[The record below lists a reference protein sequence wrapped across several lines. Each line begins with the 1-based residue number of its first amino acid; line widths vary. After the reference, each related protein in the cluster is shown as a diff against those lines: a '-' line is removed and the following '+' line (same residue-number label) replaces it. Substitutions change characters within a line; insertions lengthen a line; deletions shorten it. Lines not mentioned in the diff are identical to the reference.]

1 MAKKSFDDS
10 ERFAIGNLVSNRCRE
25 LGLGRADLIRRTSY
39 KNLAKGLRRLDE
51 LFAGDLERTKDLIRA
66 LPDAL
71 DTPDHVVET
80 AVAETKQQL
89 EEDALRIAQEKEA
102 AWRATFVPH
111 AIILTE
117 RARPEPIFVAAF
129 IGVERLL
136 RIDFDLSAGRA
147 SYINQALNGVRLKL
161 AGFKPEVGRIPAFGR
176 PIGLVVNYSPDRA
189 VRFDLE
195 GNALEI
201 LQRAYRIGEAYLL
214 HRGRPIPRETL
225 RAIMHAE

>member
-1 MAKKSFDDS
+1 MAKKSFDRS
-10 ERFAIGNLVSNRCRE
+10 ELAIGKLVRHRCRE

-66 LPDAL
+66 LPGAL
-71 DTPDHVVET
+71 DMPGHVVET
-80 AVAETKQQL
+80 AVTETEQQL
-89 EEDALRIAQEKEA
+89 EEDALRLAQKKEA

-117 RARPEPIFVAAF
+117 RALPEPIFVAAF

-136 RIDFDLSAGRA
+136 RIDFDLSVERA
-147 SYINQALNGVRLKL
+147 SYINQALNGLRLKL
-161 AGFKPEVGRIPAFGR
+161 AEFKPEVGRMAETLPAFGR

-195 GNALEI
+195 GNGLEI
-201 LQRAYRIGEAYLL
+201 LQRAYSIGGLTCCIADDPFL
-214 HRGRPIPRETL
+214 GKP
-225 RAIMHAE
+225 